1 MPDQQ
6 SADNSPTQVLAAERL
21 SESIE
26 RIAIYA
32 DLAKGHFAAQDL
44 EGCAYCVRTL
54 MAHLMFVISTLD
66 EIAKRKPAKPAG
78 KDLAGS

>member
-1 MPDQQ
+1 MPDKQ
-6 SADNSPTQVLAAERL
+6 SADNTSPTQGLAAERL

-54 MAHLMFVISTLD
+54 MAHLMFVIGTLD
-66 EIAKRKPAKPAG
+66 DVVKRRATK
-78 KDLAGS
+78 AGS